1 MITIDLNAIKNEY
14 NQITMRHNY
23 EYNQRMNGLYTKHPK
38 LKQLQDELVNLRINK
53 TKLKIANTISNEELK
68 QYEDKIETI
77 KKQIDE
83 YKQNNKITDYD
94 MSVHYSCEKCKDQG
108 YVDGRKCDCFKRK
121 EIEYLIKISNFD
133 IKNEDTFENL
143 KFDRYNQKIKI
154 ADNFTYMDYMKNEIE
169 TINHMILNIDKKP
182 LNIVFTGP
190 SGTGKTFLSRCI
202 GNKLLKMNKSVFYI
216 TVADL
221 ISTYINNTNDIT
233 YLIDN
238 SDLLILDNFGKENIS
253 YYSISVVF
261 DVIDKRLI
269 KNMST
274 IIATNYGFKEL
285 SEYYDDN
292 ICSRLINDYYTI
304 KLYGEDL
311 RRLKN
316 V

>member
-53 TKLKIANTISNEELK
+53 TKLKIDNTISNEELK